1 MIINMK
7 LMKFTMLFVENKIY
21 PMKQLNL
28 LNYNIV
34 NYKTDF
40 YLNKRLIKI
49 LENYLYIDLD
59 IFFDTTLTNSI
70 NDEINLIEVKF
81 FML

>member
-1 MIINMK
+1 
-7 LMKFTMLFVENKIY
+7 
-21 PMKQLNL
+21 MKQLNL

-49 LENYLYIDLD
+49 LEVYLYIDLD

-81 FML
+81 FMM

>member
-1 MIINMK
+1 MI
-7 LMKFTMLFVENKIY
+7 FTMLFVENKIY
-21 PMKQLNL
+21 LMKQLNL
-28 LNYNIV
+28 INYNIV

-49 LENYLYIDLD
+49 LEVYLYIDLD

-81 FML
+81 FMI

>member
-1 MIINMK
+1 
-7 LMKFTMLFVENKIY
+7 
-21 PMKQLNL
+21 MKQLNL

-49 LENYLYIDLD
+49 LEDYLYIDLD

-81 FML
+81 FMI

>member
-1 MIINMK
+1 MK

>member
-1 MIINMK
+1 MK
-7 LMKFTMLFVENKIY
+7 LIKFTTLFPENKIY

-28 LNYNIV
+28 LNYNIA
-34 NYKTDF
+34 NYETDF
-40 YLNKRLIKI
+40 YLNTRLMKI

-81 FML
+81 FMI

>member
-1 MIINMK
+1 MK
-7 LMKFTMLFVENKIY
+7 LMKFTMLFVENKIS

-49 LENYLYIDLD
+49 LEVYLYIDLD

>member
-1 MIINMK
+1 MI
-7 LMKFTMLFVENKIY
+7 LTKFTMLFVENKIY

-40 YLNKRLIKI
+40 YLNKRLLNI
-49 LENYLYIDLD
+49 LEVYLYIDLD

-70 NDEINLIEVKF
+70 NDEINLIEEKF

>member
-1 MIINMK
+1 
-7 LMKFTMLFVENKIY
+7 
-21 PMKQLNL
+21 MKQLNL
-28 LNYNIV
+28 INYNIV

-49 LENYLYIDLD
+49 LEDYLYIYLD

-81 FML
+81 FMI

>member
-1 MIINMK
+1 
-7 LMKFTMLFVENKIY
+7 
-21 PMKQLNL
+21 MKQLNL
-28 LNYNIV
+28 INYNIV

-49 LENYLYIDLD
+49 LEDYLYIDLD
-59 IFFDTTLTNSI
+59 IFFDTILTNSI

-81 FML
+81 FMI

>member
-1 MIINMK
+1 MK
-7 LMKFTMLFVENKIY
+7 LIKFTTLFPENKIY

-34 NYKTDF
+34 NYETDF
-40 YLNKRLIKI
+40 YLNTRLMKI

-81 FML
+81 FMI

>member
-1 MIINMK
+1 
-7 LMKFTMLFVENKIY
+7 
-21 PMKQLNL
+21 MKQLNL
-28 LNYNIV
+28 INYNIV

-49 LENYLYIDLD
+49 LEDYLYIDLD

-81 FML
+81 FMI

>member
-1 MIINMK
+1 MI
-7 LMKFTMLFVENKIY
+7 LTKFTMLFVENKIY

-28 LNYNIV
+28 INYNIV

-40 YLNKRLIKI
+40 YLNKRLLKI
-49 LENYLYIDLD
+49 LEVYLYIDLD

-81 FML
+81 FMI

>member
-1 MIINMK
+1 MNLI
-7 LMKFTMLFVENKIY
+7 KFTMLFVENKIY

-28 LNYNIV
+28 KNYNIV

-40 YLNKRLIKI
+40 YLNKRLLKI

-59 IFFDTTLTNSI
+59 TFFDTTLTNSI

>member
-1 MIINMK
+1 
-7 LMKFTMLFVENKIY
+7 MLFVENKIS

-28 LNYNIV
+28 LKKNIV

-49 LENYLYIDLD
+49 LEVYLYIDLD

-70 NDEINLIEVKF
+70 NDEINLIEVNF

>member
-1 MIINMK
+1 MK
-7 LMKFTMLFVENKIY
+7 LMKFTMLFVENKIS

-49 LENYLYIDLD
+49 LEVYLYIDLD

-70 NDEINLIEVKF
+70 NDEINLIEEKF

>member
-1 MIINMK
+1 
-7 LMKFTMLFVENKIY
+7 
-21 PMKQLNL
+21 MKQLNL
-28 LNYNIV
+28 INYNIV

-49 LENYLYIDLD
+49 LEDYLYIDLD

>member
-1 MIINMK
+1 
-7 LMKFTMLFVENKIY
+7 
-21 PMKQLNL
+21 MKQLNL

-49 LENYLYIDLD
+49 LEDYLYIDLD
-59 IFFDTTLTNSI
+59 IFFDTILTNSI

-81 FML
+81 FMI

>member
-1 MIINMK
+1 MK
-7 LMKFTMLFVENKIY
+7 LMKFTMLFVENKIS

-28 LNYNIV
+28 LKKNIV

-49 LENYLYIDLD
+49 LEVYLYIDLD

-70 NDEINLIEVKF
+70 NDEINLIEVNF

>member
-1 MIINMK
+1 
-7 LMKFTMLFVENKIY
+7 
-21 PMKQLNL
+21 MKQLNL
-28 LNYNIV
+28 KNYNIV
-34 NYKTDF
+34 NNKIVF
-40 YLNKRLIKI
+40 YLNKKLIEI
-49 LENYLYIDLD
+49 LENYLYNDLD

>member
-1 MIINMK
+1 M
-7 LMKFTMLFVENKIY
+7 FFVENKIY

-28 LNYNIV
+28 INYNIV

-49 LENYLYIDLD
+49 LEDYLYIDLD
-59 IFFDTTLTNSI
+59 IFFDTILTNSI

-81 FML
+81 FMI

>member
-1 MIINMK
+1 
-7 LMKFTMLFVENKIY
+7 
-21 PMKQLNL
+21 MKQLNL

-40 YLNKRLIKI
+40 YINKRLLNI

-59 IFFDTTLTNSI
+59 NFFDTTLTNSI

>member
-1 MIINMK
+1 
-7 LMKFTMLFVENKIY
+7 
-21 PMKQLNL
+21 MKQLNL
-28 LNYNIV
+28 INYNIV

-49 LENYLYIDLD
+49 LEDYLYIDLD
-59 IFFDTTLTNSI
+59 IFFDTILTNSI

>member
-1 MIINMK
+1 MK
-7 LMKFTMLFVENKIY
+7 LMKLTMLFVENKIY

-49 LENYLYIDLD
+49 LEVYLYIDLD

-81 FML
+81 FMI

>member
-1 MIINMK
+1 MK

-40 YLNKRLIKI
+40 YLNKRLINI
-49 LENYLYIDLD
+49 LEDYLYIDLD

-81 FML
+81 FMI

>member
-1 MIINMK
+1 
-7 LMKFTMLFVENKIY
+7 MLFVENKIY

-40 YLNKRLIKI
+40 YLNKRLLNI
-49 LENYLYIDLD
+49 LEVYLYIDLD

-70 NDEINLIEVKF
+70 NDEINLIEEKF

>member
-1 MIINMK
+1 
-7 LMKFTMLFVENKIY
+7 MLFVENKIY

-49 LENYLYIDLD
+49 LEDYLYIDLD
-59 IFFDTTLTNSI
+59 IFFDTILTNSI

-81 FML
+81 FMI

>member
-1 MIINMK
+1 
-7 LMKFTMLFVENKIY
+7 
-21 PMKQLNL
+21 MKQLNL

-40 YLNKRLIKI
+40 YLNKRLINI
-49 LENYLYIDLD
+49 LEDYLYIDLD

-81 FML
+81 FMI

>member
-1 MIINMK
+1 
-7 LMKFTMLFVENKIY
+7 
-21 PMKQLNL
+21 MKQLNL

-34 NYKTDF
+34 NYETDF
-40 YLNKRLIKI
+40 YLNTRLMKI

-70 NDEINLIEVKF
+70 NDEINLIEVKY
-81 FML
+81 FMI